1 MVGSAHAKRRAE
13 RVRLDVDARRAQLL
27 ELGITA
33 FGAQPYDDV
42 SIDDIARA
50 AGISKGL
57 LYHYFP
63 TKRAFYTETI
73 RAVAARLLR
82 ACDPS
87 PGLDPLQQL
96 RAGLDAY
103 LGYVRAHAAPYA
115 TLMRSGVGAD
125 PAVAAVVDET
135 RTAFVQLLTR
145 GLTTNAQ
152 TEMGAVPE
160 IFATPLARL
169 TMRGWIG
176 FVEVVC
182 LDWASA
188 LGAGD
193 ETPTQDEIRD
203 LCASVLVE
211 RMTSLLNEAT
221 AKR

>member
-1 MVGSAHAKRRAE
+1 MALPAKRRLE
-13 RVRLDVDARRAQLL
+13 RVRLDVDARRAQLV
-27 ELGITA
+27 ELGIGA

-63 TKRAFYTETI
+63 TKRAFYTETV
-73 RAVAARLLR
+73 RTAAERLLR

-87 PGLDPLQQL
+87 LGSPGLEPLAQL
-96 RAGLDAY
+96 HAGLDAY
-103 LGYVRAHAAPYA
+103 LGYVRTHAAAYA

-125 PAVAAVVDET
+125 AEVASVVDAT
-135 RTAFVQLLTR
+135 RTAFVELLTR
-145 GLTTNAQ
+145 GLTTNA
-152 TEMGAVPE
+152 EIVGGAAL
-160 IFATPLARL
+160 FATPLARL

-176 FVEVVC
+176 FVEVVS

-188 LGAGD
+188 LEAGD
-193 ETPTQDEIRD
+193 DAPTQDEVRD

-221 AKR
+221 SKR

>member
-1 MVGSAHAKRRAE
+1 MPAPAKRRLE

-73 RAVAARLLR
+73 RAAAARLVH

-87 PGLDPLQQL
+87 PSLEPRLQL
-96 RAGLDAY
+96 HAGLDAY
-103 LGYVRAHAAPYA
+103 LSYVRAHAGAYA

-125 PAVAAVVDET
+125 PDVAAVVDET
-135 RTAFVQLLTR
+135 RNAFVQLLTR
-145 GLTTNAQ
+145 GLTTSAE
-152 TEMGAVPE
+152 TEGGADPA
-160 IFATPLARL
+160 IFTTPFARL
-169 TMRGWIG
+169 AMRGWIG
-176 FVEVVC
+176 FVEAVS

-188 LGAGD
+188 LEAGD
-193 ETPTQDEIRD
+193 ATPTQEEIRD

-211 RMTSLLNEAT
+211 RITSLFNEAT